1 MNWKILKSEEDY
13 ILASQRL
20 IELFESENNTEEED
34 ELALLVLLISDY
46 DTKNYVFEAIRTYDD
61 YEKGKFFSNF
71 LDIEFTDKRTEPWK
85 TDTWDNS
92 TWLLGVHHNDKSALA
107 DAFEL
112 MDGEGVREL
121 KNFIRELINKG
132 WLIYE

>member
-1 MNWKILKSEEDY
+1 MEDRIQINGEWY
-13 ILASQRL
+13 VKESTTESQPV
-20 IELFESENNTEEED
+20 ELDLSYFLSCIHE
-34 ELALLVLLISDY
+34 
-46 DTKNYVFEAIRTYDD
+46 TKNYVFEAIRTYDD